1 VRFLHDIANEIG
13 AILNYNCQVTGVDL
27 DTNTIKLENG
37 QTFTGDIIVGADGL
51 EGITRSMFLE
61 NQDQHSVHNVYR

>member
-1 VRFLHDIANEIG
+1 VRFLHDIADEMG

-27 DTNTIKLENG
+27 DANTIKLENG

-61 NQDQHSVHNVYR
+61 NQDQHIVHNVYR